1 MKSSIYIKGFVSG
14 SIRLALSGVALVAVS
29 ACAPRGESH
38 SVEEILT
45 DSRAAYQSVASSAS
59 PDTSASLKF
68 LTASLDRIAGLG
80 GGGEAKVISQEIAN
94 MLTELGPKAGYTVR
108 PAMAEL
114 VNQYRVIASNNSQG
128 PISIGAPNLK
138 LLAARTYSLIASEL
152 KTTQFK
158 VS

>member
-1 MKSSIYIKGFVSG
+1 MNSSHSIKGFFAG
-14 SIRLALSGVALVAVS
+14 SLKFALSGAALVVVAG
-29 ACAPRGESH
+29 CAPRGESH
-38 SVEEILT
+38 SIEQILT
-45 DSRAAYQSVASSAS
+45 DSRASYQSVAGSA
-59 PDTSASLKF
+59 PQDTSASLKF
-68 LTASLDRIAGLG
+68 LTGSLDRIAGLG

-94 MLTELGPKAGYTVR
+94 MLTELGPKSGYTVR

-114 VNQYRVIASNNSQG
+114 VNQYRVIASKNDG
-128 PISIGAPNLK
+128 PISIGSPNLK